1 MTDTTARDKLITQ
14 HYIAGRKVS
23 DIMRLFGLGSA
34 RAIQRIAR
42 AQGAPA
48 RKNGRPRHAANGS

>member
-1 MTDTTARDKLITQ
+1 MTDTTARDKLIAQ
-14 HYIAGRKVS
+14 HYITGKKVL

-34 RAIQRIAR
+34 RNVQRIAR

-48 RKNGRPRHAANGS
+48 RKNGRPRHDPD